1 MWWSRLLLRSL
12 NQCFCSMKR
21 AYILIAEG
29 FECVEALSSIDV
41 LHRAGVELKRVAV
54 GDSLD
59 VVSSH
64 GIMSL
69 HCDMLLEDNML
80 EDGDAL
86 ILPGGYPGF
95 VNLGN
100 SETVCR
106 LVRSY
111 HERGCLVAAICG
123 APTVLAVAGV
133 AEGYRVTC
141 HRSVVDEMAAYNYDA
156 EGVIEDR
163 NIITGAGAGR
173 SIEFALAIAA
183 RLVDADTL
191 HSVRQGMELCE

>member
-1 MWWSRLLLRSL
+1 MLL
-12 NQCFCSMKR
+12 
-21 AYILIAEG
+21 ADG

-54 GDSLD
+54 GGSLE

-64 GIMSL
+64 NIMTL
-69 HCDMLLEDNML
+69 QCDMLLGDNML

-100 SETVCR
+100 SEAVCR
-106 LVRSY
+106 VVRGYYDSG
-111 HERGCLVAAICG
+111 RLVAAICG

-133 AEGYRVTC
+133 AKGSKIAC
-141 HRSVVDEMAAYNYDA
+141 HRTVVDSMDGYLYND
-156 EGVIEDR
+156 EGVVEDG
-163 NIITGAGAGR
+163 NLITGAGAGR

-191 HSVRQGMELCE
+191 LSVRQGMELA

>member
-1 MWWSRLLLRSL
+1 MLL
-12 NQCFCSMKR
+12 
-21 AYILIAEG
+21 ADG

-54 GDSLD
+54 GDSLE

-64 GIMSL
+64 NIMTL
-69 HCDMLLEDNML
+69 QCDMLLGDNML

-100 SETVCR
+100 SEAVCR
-106 LVRSY
+106 VVRGYYDSG
-111 HERGCLVAAICG
+111 RLVAAICG

-133 AEGYRVTC
+133 AKGSKIAC
-141 HRSVVDEMAAYNYDA
+141 HRTVVDSMDGYLYND
-156 EGVIEDR
+156 EGVVEDG
-163 NIITGAGAGR
+163 NLITGAGAGR

-191 HSVRQGMELCE
+191 LSVRQGMELA

>member
-1 MWWSRLLLRSL
+1 MLL
-12 NQCFCSMKR
+12 
-21 AYILIAEG
+21 ADG

-54 GDSLD
+54 GDSLE

-64 GIMSL
+64 NIMSL
-69 HCDMLLEDNML
+69 QCDMLLGDNML
-80 EDGDAL
+80 EDGDAV

-100 SETVCR
+100 SEAVCR
-106 LVRSY
+106 VVRGYYDSG
-111 HERGCLVAAICG
+111 RLVAAICG

-133 AEGYRVTC
+133 AKGCRIAC
-141 HRSVVDEMAAYNYDA
+141 HRTVVDSMDGYLYND
-156 EGVIEDR
+156 EGVVEDG
-163 NIITGAGAGR
+163 NLITGAGAGR

-183 RLVDADTL
+183 HLVDADTL
-191 HSVRQGMELCE
+191 LSVRLGMELA

>member
-1 MWWSRLLLRSL
+1 
-12 NQCFCSMKR
+12 MKR

-29 FECVEALSSIDV
+29 FECVETLSSIDV
-41 LHRAGVELKRVAV
+41 LHRAGVELRRVAV
-54 GDSLD
+54 GDSLS

-64 GIMSL
+64 DIMSL
-69 HCDMLLEDNML
+69 QCDMLLGESML

-100 SETVCR
+100 SEAVCR
-106 LVRSY
+106 VVRSY
-111 HERGCLVAAICG
+111 YESGRLVAAICG

-133 AEGYRVTC
+133 AKGSRVTC
-141 HRSVVDEMAAYNYDA
+141 HRSVVDSMNDYHYEN
-156 EGVIEDR
+156 EGVVEDE
-163 NIITGAGAGR
+163 NLITGAGAGR

-183 RLVDADTL
+183 RLVDSETL
-191 HSVRQGMELCE
+191 LSVRQGMELA

>member
-1 MWWSRLLLRSL
+1 MLL
-12 NQCFCSMKR
+12 
-21 AYILIAEG
+21 ADG

-54 GDSLD
+54 GDSLE

-64 GIMSL
+64 NIMTL
-69 HCDMLLEDNML
+69 QCDMLLGDNML

-100 SETVCR
+100 SEAVCR
-106 LVRSY
+106 VVRGYYDS
-111 HERGCLVAAICG
+111 GCLVAAICG

-133 AEGYRVTC
+133 AKGSKIAC
-141 HRSVVDEMAAYNYDA
+141 HRTVVDSMDGYLYND
-156 EGVIEDR
+156 EGVVEDG
-163 NIITGAGAGR
+163 NLITGAGAGR

-191 HSVRQGMELCE
+191 LSVRQGMELA

>member
-1 MWWSRLLLRSL
+1 
-12 NQCFCSMKR
+12 MKK
-21 AYILIAEG
+21 AYILLAEG

-41 LHRAGVELKRVAV
+41 LHRAGVDLKRVAV

-64 GIMSL
+64 NIMSL
-69 HCDMLLEDNML
+69 HCDMLLGNNVLD
-80 EDGDAL
+80 DGDAL

-100 SETVCR
+100 SESVCR
-106 LVRSY
+106 VVRSY
-111 HERGCLVAAICG
+111 FENGRLVAAICG
-123 APTVLAVAGV
+123 APTVLAAAGV
-133 AEGYRVTC
+133 AEGYKVTC
-141 HRSVVDEMAAYNYDA
+141 HRSVVDDMQGYLYDN

-163 NIITGAGAGR
+163 NVITGAGAGR

-183 RLVDADTL
+183 RLVDAETL
-191 HSVRQGMELCE
+191 LAVRQGMELCE

>member
-1 MWWSRLLLRSL
+1 MLL
-12 NQCFCSMKR
+12 
-21 AYILIAEG
+21 ADG

-54 GDSLD
+54 GDSLE

-64 GIMSL
+64 NIMTL
-69 HCDMLLEDNML
+69 QCDMLLGVNML

-100 SETVCR
+100 SEAVCR
-106 LVRSY
+106 VVRGYYDSG
-111 HERGCLVAAICG
+111 RLVAAICG

-133 AEGYRVTC
+133 AKGSKIAC
-141 HRSVVDEMAAYNYDA
+141 HRTVVDSMDGYLYND
-156 EGVIEDR
+156 EGVVEDG
-163 NIITGAGAGR
+163 NLITGAGAGR

-191 HSVRQGMELCE
+191 LSVRQGMELA

>member
-1 MWWSRLLLRSL
+1 
-12 NQCFCSMKR
+12 MKS
-21 AYILIAEG
+21 AYILLADG

-54 GDSLD
+54 GDSLN
-59 VVSSH
+59 VTSSH

-69 HCDMLLEDNML
+69 QCDMVLGDNML

-100 SETVCR
+100 SEAVCR
-106 LVRSY
+106 VVRSY
-111 HERGCLVAAICG
+111 YDGGRLVAAICG
-123 APTVLAVAGV
+123 APTVLAVADV
-133 AEGYRVTC
+133 AKESKVTC
-141 HRSVVDEMAAYNYDA
+141 HRSVVDSMDGYLYEN
-156 EGVIEDR
+156 EGVVEDR
-163 NIITGAGAGR
+163 NLITGAGAGR

-183 RLVDADTL
+183 RLVDAETL
-191 HSVRQGMELCE
+191 LAVRQGMELA

>member
-1 MWWSRLLLRSL
+1 M
-12 NQCFCSMKR
+12 
-21 AYILIAEG
+21 AEG

-41 LHRAGVELKRVAV
+41 LHRAGVELVRVAI

-59 VVSSH
+59 VTSSH

-69 HCDMLLEDNML
+69 RCDMMLGDNLL

-100 SETVCR
+100 SDAVCR
-106 LVRSY
+106 TVRSY
-111 HERGCLVAAICG
+111 YETGRLVAAICG
-123 APTVLAVAGV
+123 APTVLDVSEVAKGSNI
-133 AEGYRVTC
+133 TC
-141 HRSVVDEMAAYNYDA
+141 HRSVVDQMKDYIYVDR
-156 EGVIEDR
+156 GVVEDK
-163 NIITGAGAGR
+163 NLITGAGAGR

-183 RLVDADTL
+183 RLVDSDTL
-191 HSVRQGMELCE
+191 LSVRQGMELA

>member
-1 MWWSRLLLRSL
+1 MLL
-12 NQCFCSMKR
+12 
-21 AYILIAEG
+21 ADG

-54 GDSLD
+54 GGSLE

-64 GIMSL
+64 NIMTL
-69 HCDMLLEDNML
+69 QCDMLLGDNML

-100 SETVCR
+100 SEAVCR
-106 LVRSY
+106 VVRGYYDSG
-111 HERGCLVAAICG
+111 RLVAAICG

-133 AEGYRVTC
+133 AKGSKIAC
-141 HRSVVDEMAAYNYDA
+141 HRTVVDSMDGYLYNA
-156 EGVIEDR
+156 EGVVEDG
-163 NIITGAGAGR
+163 NLITGAGAGR

-191 HSVRQGMELCE
+191 LSVRQGMELA

>member
-1 MWWSRLLLRSL
+1 
-12 NQCFCSMKR
+12 MKR
-21 AYILIAEG
+21 VYILLAEG

-41 LHRAGVELKRVAV
+41 LHRAGVDLKRVAV
-54 GDSLD
+54 GDSLN

-69 HCDMLLEDNML
+69 QCDMLLEDNML
-80 EDGDAL
+80 EDGNAL

-100 SETVCR
+100 SEAVCR
-106 LVRSY
+106 VVRSY
-111 HERGCLVAAICG
+111 YESGRLVAAICG

-133 AEGYRVTC
+133 ANGYRVTC
-141 HRSVVDEMAAYNYDA
+141 HRSVVGEMEGYLYDN

-183 RLVDADTL
+183 RLVDAETL
-191 HSVRQGMELCE
+191 HNVRQGMELCE

>member
-1 MWWSRLLLRSL
+1 MLL
-12 NQCFCSMKR
+12 
-21 AYILIAEG
+21 ADG

-54 GDSLD
+54 GDSLE

-64 GIMSL
+64 NIMTL
-69 HCDMLLEDNML
+69 QCDMLLGDNML

-100 SETVCR
+100 SEAVCR
-106 LVRSY
+106 VVRGYYDSG
-111 HERGCLVAAICG
+111 RLVAAICG

-133 AEGYRVTC
+133 AKGSKIAC
-141 HRSVVDEMAAYNYDA
+141 HRTVVDSMDGYLYNN
-156 EGVIEDR
+156 EGVVEDG
-163 NIITGAGAGR
+163 NLITGAGAGR
-173 SIEFALAIAA
+173 SIEFASAIAA

-191 HSVRQGMELCE
+191 LSVRQGMELA

>member
-1 MWWSRLLLRSL
+1 MLL
-12 NQCFCSMKR
+12 
-21 AYILIAEG
+21 ADG

-54 GDSLD
+54 GGSLE

-64 GIMSL
+64 NIMTL
-69 HCDMLLEDNML
+69 QCDMLLGDNML

-100 SETVCR
+100 SEAVCR
-106 LVRSY
+106 VVRGYYDSGRLV
-111 HERGCLVAAICG
+111 GAICG
-123 APTVLAVAGV
+123 APTVLTVAGV
-133 AEGYRVTC
+133 AKGSKIAC
-141 HRSVVDEMAAYNYDA
+141 HRTVVDSMDGYLYND
-156 EGVIEDR
+156 EGVVEDG
-163 NIITGAGAGR
+163 NLITGAGAGR

-191 HSVRQGMELCE
+191 LSVRQGMELA

>member
-1 MWWSRLLLRSL
+1 MLL
-12 NQCFCSMKR
+12 
-21 AYILIAEG
+21 ADG

-54 GDSLD
+54 GDSLE

-64 GIMSL
+64 NIMTL
-69 HCDMLLEDNML
+69 QCDMLLGDNML
-80 EDGDAL
+80 EDGDAV

-100 SETVCR
+100 SEAVCR
-106 LVRSY
+106 VVRGYYDSG
-111 HERGCLVAAICG
+111 RLVAAICG

-133 AEGYRVTC
+133 AKGSKIAC
-141 HRSVVDEMAAYNYDA
+141 HRTVVDSMDGYLYND
-156 EGVIEDR
+156 EGVVEDG
-163 NIITGAGAGR
+163 NLITGAGAGR

-191 HSVRQGMELCE
+191 LSVRQGMELA